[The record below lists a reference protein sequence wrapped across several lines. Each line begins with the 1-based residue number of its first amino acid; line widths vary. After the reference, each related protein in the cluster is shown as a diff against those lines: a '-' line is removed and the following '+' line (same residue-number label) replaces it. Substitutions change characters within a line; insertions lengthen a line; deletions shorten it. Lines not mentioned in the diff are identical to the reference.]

1 MRGSA
6 SRVRVSFYSVENVP
20 EFNSADGCTQC
31 DFLKNHRVEHCK
43 RTNFRGWELR
53 CHQETNKQ
61 KNQSK
66 KVFKDDG
73 GVFLPNRG
81 INWGSLTRISA
92 HTTQVSQETP
102 LTFLPPYPEMGYS
115 RRQRPCVDVLG
126 QMDCTRPPRQTQ
138 SLCQHRV
145 SGGVENKGLPAWDGT
160 LKRDTQP
167 VPSHAFGNL
176 YVTATHAKSALAP
189 DGETE
194 LRFFSCI
201 FFFFGNCSPRKY
213 CMWGIGHAS
222 VAFSEMLRKL
232 N

>member
-1 MRGSA
+1 MRVSP

-31 DFLKNHRVEHCK
+31 DFLKNHSVVHCK
-43 RTNFRGWELR
+43 RTNFRGWELG
-53 CHQETNKQ
+53 CHQETNK

-73 GVFLPNRG
+73 EVFLLNRG

-102 LTFLPPYPEMGYS
+102 LTFLHPYPEMGYS

-145 SGGVENKGLPAWDGT
+145 SGGVENKGLPAWDGA
-160 LKRDTQP
+160 LKRDTQS
-167 VPSHAFGNL
+167 VSSHALEICTSQPRTRKVPWPPTEKPNFSVFFFWKLLSKERL
-176 YVTATHAKSALAP
+176 YVGH
-189 DGETE
+189 
-194 LRFFSCI
+194 RSCLCG
-201 FFFFGNCSPRKY
+201 F
-213 CMWGIGHAS
+213 
-222 VAFSEMLRKL
+222 L
-232 N
+232 